1 MEIMAN
7 ERIVAVVT
15 ATLVGL
21 VLAGT
26 LPATASVLASVF
38 GLTLVTAVFGGD
50 PRRVVAAVTGLVTS
64 VTDFVE
70 ETVETVSP
78 AEDEA
83 E

>member
-1 MEIMAN
+1 MGN

-26 LPATASVLASVF
+26 LPASASVLAAAF

-50 PRRVVAAVTGLVTS
+50 PRKVVAAVTGLV
-64 VTDFVE
+64 VTAVTFVE

-78 AEDEA
+78 EDEA